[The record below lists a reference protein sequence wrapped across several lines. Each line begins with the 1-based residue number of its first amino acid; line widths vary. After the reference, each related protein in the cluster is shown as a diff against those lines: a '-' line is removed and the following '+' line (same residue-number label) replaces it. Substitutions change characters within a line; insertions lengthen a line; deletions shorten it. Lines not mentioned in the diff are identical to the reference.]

1 MSCAHSSATILSK
14 GQADGFTY
22 SAEHQA
28 FRREVLV
35 FLRPPSCRPKGGE
48 GARPSAEAV
57 AWQKSSDRPWLRRAH
72 HPEGI
77 WRVWGSAG
85 HPEVPHHR

>member
-35 FLRPPSCRPKGGE
+35 FLRLPSCRPKGG
-48 GARPSAEAV
+48 GVRGPQ
-57 AWQKSSDRPWLRRAH
+57 QKL
-72 HPEGI
+72 
-77 WRVWGSAG
+77 
-85 HPEVPHHR
+85 